1 MSDLLT
7 AKTNEAD
14 HMIAEQTLIQQLIA
28 KNEQAFQHVV
38 SKYQE
43 MVGNVCYGFVQ
54 NQSDAEELV
63 QDVFVEV
70 YTSIHKFKGNSKLS
84 TWLYRIAVNKSLN
97 LIAKRKRKRRIQ
109 TVSTFFGFGE
119 EKERDYAD
127 IHTHNP
133 AEQLEDQEIKI
144 ALQTAIEKLP
154 KSQQMAF
161 VLRKYDNRSYVE
173 IAEIMETTVSA
184 VESLI
189 HRASRNLKKNLAGFY
204 RQYFQ

>member
-1 MSDLLT
+1 MSDIL
-7 AKTNEAD
+7 KGKPNEAD
-14 HMIAEQTLIQQLIA
+14 HMTAEQTLIQQLIA
-28 KNEQAFQHVV
+28 KNEQAFQLIVNQ
-38 SKYQE
+38 YQE

-97 LIAKRKRKRRIQ
+97 VIAKRKRKRRIQ

-127 IHTHNP
+127 TYNHNP
-133 AEQLEDQEIKI
+133 AEQLEDQEIRY
-144 ALQTAIEKLP
+144 ALQKAIEKLP
-154 KSQQMAF
+154 KSQQTAF
-161 VLRKYDNRSYVE
+161 ILRKYDNRSYVE

-189 HRASRNLKKNLAGFY
+189 HRASRNLKKHLTGFY
-204 RQYFQ
+204 QHYFR